1 MNSIVK
7 SSLVAATALLACGF
21 STSANASD
29 VCRLTSVADGG
40 HAVTVRYGDLNLNS
54 KAGAEAMVRR
64 IESAANMVCRMP
76 NTLSDLRANMVARA
90 CVRETIDRTM
100 VAIDMPMVAQIL
112 SKRASA

>member
-21 STSANASD
+21 SASANASD
-29 VCRLTSVADGG
+29 VYRLTSGADGS

-76 NTLSDLRANMVARA
+76 NTLSDLRANMEARA
-90 CVRETIDRTM
+90 CVRETLAKAM
-100 VAIDMPMVAQIL
+100 KAVEMPMVSHHLTAGD
-112 SKRASA
+112 AA